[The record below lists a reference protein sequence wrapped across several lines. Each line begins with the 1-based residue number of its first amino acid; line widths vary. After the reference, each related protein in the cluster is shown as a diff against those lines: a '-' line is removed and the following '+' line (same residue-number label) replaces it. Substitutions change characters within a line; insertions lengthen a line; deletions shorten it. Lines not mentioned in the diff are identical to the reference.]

1 MRGRKRVLQASRLH
15 PSPCMDTA
23 LPADLHKPATA
34 RPSSFQRVFY
44 ENGLSI
50 VLLSTFLALLWA
62 QTFTGWK
69 VFNAEQKEHGQASI
83 SYAEYFRTGHFVEAT
98 AENWESEFLQ
108 MAAFVWLAVHLR
120 QKGSPESKPLDTKDE
135 EVDRDPDRSRPG
147 APWPVRRGGIWLRVY
162 SHSLTWAFLL
172 MFLISFLLH
181 AAGGAREYSQD
192 QIAHGQSGV
201 TMLEFMGTA
210 AFWFQSMQN
219 WQSEFLAIAMMVL
232 LSVWLRQKGSPESK
246 PVDASHDDHE

>member
-1 MRGRKRVLQASRLH
+1 
-15 PSPCMDTA
+15 MDTA
-23 LPADLHKPATA
+23 LPVNLNKSSEA
-34 RPSSFQRVFY
+34 RLNRLQRVLW

-50 VLLSTFLALLWA
+50 VLLSTFLALWWA

-69 VFNAEQKEHGQASI
+69 VFNAEQKEHGDAAI
-83 SYAEYFRTGHFVEAT
+83 SYAQYFRTGHFVEAT

-120 QKGSPESKPLDTKDE
+120 QKGSPESKPLEGDE
-135 EVDRDPDRSRPG
+135 EVDRDPDRNRPG
-147 APWPVRRGGIWLRVY
+147 APWPVRRGGMWLRLY

-172 MFLISFLLH
+172 MFFISFLLH

-192 QIAHGQSGV
+192 QIAHGEPAVSMRQ
-201 TMLEFMGTA
+201 FMGTA
-210 AFWFQSMQN
+210 EFWFQSMQN

-232 LSVWLRQKGSPESK
+232 LSVWLRQQGSPESK

>member
-1 MRGRKRVLQASRLH
+1 
-15 PSPCMDTA
+15 MDTA
-23 LPADLHKPATA
+23 VPADLTKPSRTQSNA
-34 RPSSFQRVFY
+34 FQRVLL

-50 VLLSTFLALLWA
+50 AMLSAFVVMLAA
-62 QTFTGWK
+62 QTLTGWK
-69 VFNAEQKEHGQASI
+69 VFNAEQREHGEATVALSQYLA
-83 SYAEYFRTGHFVEAT
+83 TGHFVEAT

-120 QKGSPESKPLDTKDE
+120 QKGSPESKPLEGDE
-135 EVDRDPDRSRPG
+135 DVDREPDPNRPG
-147 APWPVRRGGIWLRVY
+147 APWPVRRGGMWLRIY

-172 MFLISFLLH
+172 MFFISFLCH

-201 TMLEFMGTA
+201 TMLQFMGTA
-210 AFWFQSMQN
+210 EFWFQSMQN

-246 PVDASHDDHE
+246 PVDAGHHEHE